1 MPTTF
6 RSDLAMRLTLTLAA
20 ATAALVLPNAGSAQQ
35 TAPFPTSPPPAAPVK
50 PATFPPFQEAV
61 LANGVRVVLVER
73 HDQPVLSLSL
83 AFPAGESY
91 APAGKEGLA
100 NMTAALLTK
109 GAGTR
114 SAEEIASAIEGVG
127 GTLEASAGLDFLT
140 VETDVLSGDA
150 PLAFALLGD
159 VVARPTFP
167 EKEVELQRTQ
177 TLSALQLDLSAPSRI
192 AQRTFRRVLYG
203 QSPYARSATPGSVR
217 GLTRADLVQFQATRL
232 RPTGALLVVAGDIT
246 MARVKQ
252 LAADAFKGWTGPAA
266 APLKL
271 PAPPA
276 RTATQIVLVNRP
288 ASVQA
293 NILAGNATWSA
304 ADPRFYAATVAN
316 KVLGGG
322 ADARLFDV
330 LREKHGW
337 TYGAYSNLAR
347 NRGIGYF
354 QASTEVRTEVAD
366 SALVELLAQLKRIGA
381 EPVPATELDAAKNA
395 LVGSFPLTIETAG
408 QVASQVSTM
417 KLLGLP
423 PDYLRTYRT
432 RLAAVTAAQ
441 AAAAAKSTI
450 RPAQAL
456 VVVVGDGAKLYP
468 KLKGIAPVTLVSVD
482 GTPMSPADLEVK
494 TGALDLDLSKLVAR
508 TDSFAVMVQGNP
520 LGFTRTALE
529 KTPGGYRYT
538 DQTQIASLVQQ
549 STTLAFSDRVEMQ
562 SLTQTGKVQGQDT
575 KVEVAYAGG
584 HAKGSATIPSP
595 QGAKTTAV
603 DATLPA
609 GAIDDNAVQALVPA
623 MKWAP
628 GAKFALTIFSAS
640 KNAVRPATLTVTGTD
655 KVTVPAGTF
664 DAYRAELAGADQPI
678 TMYVT
683 ATAPYRVVKIAVAGS
698 PLEIVLVK

>member
-20 ATAALVLPNAGSAQQ
+20 ATAALVLPIAGSAQQ

-140 VETDVLSGDA
+140 VETDALSGDA

-203 QSPYARSATPGSVR
+203 QSPYARSATPASVR

-266 APLKL
+266 A
-271 PAPPA
+271 
-276 RTATQIVLVNRP
+276 VG
-288 ASVQA
+288 
-293 NILAGNATWSA
+293 LAG
-304 ADPRFYAATVAN
+304 
-316 KVLGGG
+316 
-322 ADARLFDV
+322 
-330 LREKHGW
+330 
-337 TYGAYSNLAR
+337 
-347 NRGIGYF
+347 
-354 QASTEVRTEVAD
+354 
-366 SALVELLAQLKRIGA
+366 LV
-381 EPVPATELDAAKNA
+381 V
-395 LVGSFPLTIETAG
+395 
-408 QVASQVSTM
+408 
-417 KLLGLP
+417 
-423 PDYLRTYRT
+423 
-432 RLAAVTAAQ
+432 AVT
-441 AAAAAKSTI
+441 
-450 RPAQAL
+450 
-456 VVVVGDGAKLYP
+456 
-468 KLKGIAPVTLVSVD
+468 
-482 GTPMSPADLEVK
+482 
-494 TGALDLDLSKLVAR
+494 
-508 TDSFAVMVQGNP
+508 
-520 LGFTRTALE
+520 GF
-529 KTPGGYRYT
+529 G
-538 DQTQIASLVQQ
+538 V
-549 STTLAFSDRVEMQ
+549 
-562 SLTQTGKVQGQDT
+562 
-575 KVEVAYAGG
+575 
-584 HAKGSATIPSP
+584 PS
-595 QGAKTTAV
+595 
-603 DATLPA
+603 
-609 GAIDDNAVQALVPA
+609 
-623 MKWAP
+623 
-628 GAKFALTIFSAS
+628 
-640 KNAVRPATLTVTGTD
+640 
-655 KVTVPAGTF
+655 
-664 DAYRAELAGADQPI
+664 
-678 TMYVT
+678 
-683 ATAPYRVVKIAVAGS
+683 
-698 PLEIVLVK
+698 